1 MSILSLFYQKIAVSL
16 VAFAVIISLAKFGK
30 ICYGGKKQDRGAG
43 TTMLWEPAGWEH
55 SGCNLAELR
64 TRARVRGGGGE
75 DISVTVCGGI
85 LRSCA
90 IY

>member
-1 MSILSLFYQKIAVSL
+1 
-16 VAFAVIISLAKFGK
+16 
-30 ICYGGKKQDRGAG
+30 
-43 TTMLWEPAGWEH
+43 MLWEPAGWEH

-64 TRARVRGGGGE
+64 IRARVRGGGGE